1 MSKWPGALPLTL
13 VLTEP
18 RDLDRSELEQVLQES
33 WGLRDPQLDYLAVGF
48 GSHHWKAVDAR
59 GTRRFVTVDDLE
71 ADFRPAPD
79 NDSAFAD
86 LDRAFRTAAELRD
99 NATLEFVVAPLF
111 DRDGAVIRRISHRYA
126 LSMSPFIDGESSE
139 WGPYER
145 PDDRRVMGAVLGRLH
160 AATEQVPT
168 DLPRRE
174 DFVVPSRAALVE
186 ALHDLDRTWDSG
198 PFSEPVRKLLQVSA
212 HELERRLQEYDELA
226 AGVRERSDSW
236 VVTHGEPHRANVIR
250 DPHGG
255 VHLVDWD
262 TTLIAPRERDLQM
275 VLDQDLTGWHEY
287 RELAGVSSLNHDALQ
302 LYRWW
307 WDLADIAVFVA
318 GFRRP
323 HERTED
329 TVASWE
335 ILASTLAS

>member
-1 MSKWPGALPLTL
+1 MVGA

-18 RDLDRSELEQVLQES
+18 PDLDRSELKQVLEGR

-48 GSHHWKAVDAR
+48 GSHHWRAIDSR
-59 GTRRFVTVDDLE
+59 GTRSFVTVDDLE
-71 ADFRPAPD
+71 ADFRSSPD
-79 NDSAFAD
+79 TDSAFAA
-86 LDRAFRTAAELRD
+86 LDRAFRTAAVLRD
-99 NATLEFVVAPLF
+99 NATLEFVLAPLF
-111 DRDGAVIRRISHRYA
+111 DRDGAVISRLSHRYA
-126 LSMSPFIDGESSE
+126 VTVSPLIDGESSE
-139 WGPYER
+139 YGPYEG
-145 PDDRRVMGAVLGRLH
+145 PDVRRVMGAVLGRLH

-174 DFVVPSRAALVE
+174 DFALPSRAALVE
-186 ALHDLDRTWDSG
+186 ALHDLDRDWDFG
-198 PFSEPVRKLLQVSA
+198 PFAEPARKLLKVSA
-212 HELERRLQEYDELA
+212 PELERRLQMYDELVA
-226 AGVRERSDSW
+226 CVRESSDSW
-236 VVTHGEPHRANVIR
+236 VITHGEPHRANVIR
-250 DPHGG
+250 DPQGG

-287 RELAGVSSLNHDALQ
+287 SEVAGVASLNHEALQ

-307 WDLADIAVFVA
+307 WQLADIAVFVA

-329 TVASWE
+329 AVACWE
-335 ILASTLAS
+335 NLASNLSN